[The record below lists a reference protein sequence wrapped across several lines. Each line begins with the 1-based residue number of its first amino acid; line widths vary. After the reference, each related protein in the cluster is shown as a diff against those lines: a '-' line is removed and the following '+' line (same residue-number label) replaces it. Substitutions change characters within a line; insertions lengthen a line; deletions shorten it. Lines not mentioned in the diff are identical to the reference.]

1 MVKLPIYDITFDP
14 SVDLGLLAISFVDM
28 PAICQDFIYQAKD
41 GEKYFPG
48 QILLANT
55 DKHIVISPILIPNQL
70 ILRINANGEKYY
82 LRWTKE
88 VIKEMAAYYISD
100 QRFNNF
106 TEMHRWFETQEG
118 DYEDSLLDNI
128 FMKRMWLIEDAKNDE
143 ANKVYGYHLPE
154 GTLMVEIAVKN
165 AKIWKRIK
173 AGELKGLS
181 VEALTG
187 MQESGIINYKKQNK
201 TKMNKLQIKD
211 LFDKFMLWY
220 SQVSDDAK
228 ELADVASGDETES
241 GEVSLK
247 YYTSDTDYI
256 EIATDGTATAS
267 DGSTVQDGEYALAD
281 GNILV
286 IVDGKFS
293 ETKPMEQSDEAEPVE
308 APVAEAKEDDE
319 TEDKKEDETPEDA
332 PADST
337 DEDEKKDEEETQA
350 GEESQDAAV
359 PYTLVEIEINGE
371 TYNVPQEVYDY
382 IRSLEENASMA
393 ETFKKELVKYRSET
407 PSIKP
412 VGNVV
417 KESKESESVSIAS
430 ADTLIASLNRKLK

>member
-1 MVKLPIYDITFDP
+1 MVNYRIFDITFDP
-14 SVDLGLLAISFVDM
+14 SNDIGLTAISFVDF
-28 PAICQDFIYQAKD
+28 PAICQDFIYQSSDNK
-41 GEKYFPG
+41 EKYVSG
-48 QILLANT
+48 QLLMANAE
-55 DKHIVISPILIPNQL
+55 KHEVISPILIPNQL
-70 ILRINANGEKYY
+70 ILRVSETGEKYY
-82 LRWTKE
+82 MRWSKE
-88 VIKEMAAYYISD
+88 TIEKIADYYLMN
-100 QRFNNF
+100 QFQNNF
-106 TEMHRWFETQEG
+106 TFQHSWFDSMDG
-118 DYEDSLLDNI
+118 NYEDSFIKDVY
-128 FMKRMWLIEDAKNDE
+128 MKRMWIIDDAKTDE

-154 GTLMVEIAVKN
+154 GTLMVHL
-165 AKIWKRIK
+165 KIHNRNLWKKIK
-173 AGELKGLS
+173 SGEVKGLS
-181 VEALTG
+181 VEAFTG
-187 MQESGIINYKKQNK
+187 MQENGIINYKKQNK

-228 ELADVASGDETES
+228 ELADVATGDETES

-308 APVAEAKEDDE
+308 APVAEAQEDDE

-337 DEDEKKDEEETQA
+337 DEDEKKDDEEEQKM
-350 GEESQDAAV
+350 EEVDA

-417 KESKESESVSIAS
+417 KESKESESTSIAS

>member
-1 MVKLPIYDITFDP
+1 MVNYRIFDITFDP
-14 SVDLGLLAISFVDM
+14 SADIGLTAISFVDF
-28 PAICQDFIYQAKD
+28 PAICQDFIYQSSDDK
-41 GEKYFPG
+41 EKYVSG
-48 QILLANT
+48 QLLMANAE
-55 DKHIVISPILIPNQL
+55 KHEVISPILIPNQL
-70 ILRINANGEKYY
+70 ILRVSETGEKYY
-82 LRWTKE
+82 MRWSKE
-88 VIKEMAAYYISD
+88 TIEKIADYYLMN
-100 QRFNNF
+100 QFQNNF
-106 TEMHRWFETQEG
+106 TFMHSWFDSMDG
-118 DYEDSLLDNI
+118 NYEDSFIKDVY
-128 FMKRMWLIEDAKNDE
+128 MKRMWIIDDAKTDE

-154 GTLMVEIAVKN
+154 GTLMVHL
-165 AKIWKRIK
+165 KIHNRNLWKKIK
-173 AGELKGLS
+173 SGEVKGLS
-181 VEALTG
+181 VEAFTG
-187 MQESGIINYKKQNK
+187 MQENGIINYKKQNK

-228 ELADVASGDETES
+228 ELADVATGDETES

-267 DGSTVQDGEYALAD
+267 DGSPVQDGEYALAD

-308 APVAEAKEDDE
+308 APIAEASEDDE
-319 TEDKKEDETPEDA
+319 KPDEDKDESKEESA

-337 DEDEKKDEEETQA
+337 DEGKKKDDEEEQKM
-350 GEESQDAAV
+350 EEVDA

-417 KESKESESVSIAS
+417 KESKESESTSIAS
-430 ADTLIASLNRKLK
+430 ADTLIANLNRKLK